1 VGYVSDPIS
10 SGLLGG
16 FSLDVP
22 VDLPRGADGTP
33 FQGPFR
39 YRTVTG
45 YRDTPAS
52 DPVDCGA
59 DVTQVN
65 GGGPRTICVD
75 SPTAAELPNDLAA
88 PTRDLGVLYTP
99 AGAGSNQA
107 AQGTSTAAI
116 PFALTFAGTATV
128 GATFKLTATTTI
140 PGARAV
146 PSFSDY
152 APPTDSAT
160 PIGVGLA
167 VPAGTPVG
175 GYAVTLTASLPNG
188 ETRTQTV
195 PVNIV
200 SGAPVN
206 TGGVAIVDAPHAL
219 RRPRI
224 AGVVAVGKTVVCTYG
239 DWNYAPTRFTRV
251 WTRDGNS
258 IAGATH
264 QHYRVQKADAGHK
277 LGCRVTAYNA
287 SGTGTSSAPPL
298 VPPRAKVAKKPRRGR
313 R

>member
-1 VGYVSDPIS
+1 
-10 SGLLGG
+10 
-16 FSLDVP
+16 
-22 VDLPRGADGTP
+22 
-33 FQGPFR
+33 
-39 YRTVTG
+39 
-45 YRDTPAS
+45 
-52 DPVDCGA
+52 
-59 DVTQVN
+59 
-65 GGGPRTICVD
+65 
-75 SPTAAELPNDLAA
+75 
-88 PTRDLGVLYTP
+88 
-99 AGAGSNQA
+99 
-107 AQGTSTAAI
+107 
-116 PFALTFAGTATV
+116 
-128 GATFKLTATTTI
+128 
-140 PGARAV
+140 
-146 PSFSDY
+146 
-152 APPTDSAT
+152 
-160 PIGVGLA
+160 
-167 VPAGTPVG
+167 
-175 GYAVTLTASLPNG
+175 
-188 ETRTQTV
+188 
-195 PVNIV
+195 VNIV